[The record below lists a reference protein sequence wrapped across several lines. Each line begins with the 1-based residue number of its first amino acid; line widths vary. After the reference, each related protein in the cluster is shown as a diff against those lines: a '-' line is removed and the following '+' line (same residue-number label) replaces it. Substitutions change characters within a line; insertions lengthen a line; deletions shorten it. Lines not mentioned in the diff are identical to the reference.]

1 MKITKPEQKDK
12 KNSQEIIIIEKKRKL
27 GKYKYLTYLNNN
39 LLNIWLIIIACHQ

>member
-27 GKYKYLTYLNNN
+27 GKYKYLNNN